1 MCFIGQPIYSI
12 SDTKIII
19 ISDNNDQITI
29 YSNCINNIYDDNVM
43 ILPVPNPET
52 VSFIDITKIDND
64 LLDNILEDEINNN
77 VTICDYYTKLY
88 YNIDQL
94 IEANNKDFIISNECI
109 KELKTY
115 SGTNIC
121 SKNLWGFIVC
131 KLNKGHIKYT
141 PFAYKHKSIINYS
154 YIPTRVYYHIQ
165 HYNYYLSYF
174 YSNSYNWNHTIY
186 LVNIKGTILLN
197 IIAENIEDR
206 QIILNNKLLLNQT
219 LNLKNNINIEKYII
233 KGSQMNIDFFIYNLE

>member
-12 SDTKIII
+12 SNTKIII
-19 ISDNNDQITI
+19 ISDNDQQITI
-29 YSNCINNIYDDNVM
+29 YSNCINNNYDDNVM

-77 VTICDYYTKLY
+77 IITSEYYTKLY
-88 YNIDQL
+88 YDIDQ
-94 IEANNKDFIISNECI
+94 INKDFIISDECL

-121 SKNLWGFIVC
+121 SKKLWGFIVC
-131 KLNKGHIKYT
+131 KLNKGNIKYI
-141 PFAYKHKSIINYS
+141 PFAYKHKSIINHS
-154 YIPTRVYYHIQ
+154 YIPTRV
-165 HYNYYLSYF
+165 HYKIESYYYLSYF

-197 IIAENIEDR
+197 IIAENIEDK
-206 QIILNNKLLLNQT
+206 QITLNNKLLLNQT